1 MLTCKKSGGGVS
13 VERGGKMRGEREG
26 EEIGMKPQKN
36 LKMLREKRGEMLDFQ
51 ADLYETR
58 LQKCISAYDLLRIH
72 VGK

>member
-1 MLTCKKSGGGVS
+1 
-13 VERGGKMRGEREG
+13 MRGEREG

-58 LQKCISAYDLLRIH
+58 LQKCISAYGLLRIH